1 MQRTYQLLIHLIHIC
16 QYNRTRQRVQTFFD
30 GTRDAFPGVCH
41 IPMEPAFCNE
51 TRQVILEAAAEL
63 GLKMHSSGTAVTI
76 EGPRFSSKAESNMFR
91 SWNAQLVNMTLVP
104 EVRKY
109 SYTVLLHSILTQ
121 LILLILHLL
130 SPLSSCKTLHLNYEN
145 NIINLNTQS
154 LTDKELVS
162 FLDFR
167 AGINTIFC
175 IFWFTPRQTIFYIK
189 SKYFGCVTTCHP
201 EPRSNN

>member
-1 MQRTYQLLIHLIHIC
+1 MNFLFYKMNESHCGHPQRKIYALFSQLSQKLMHGAHWLLICIICRC

-104 EVRKY
+104 EV
-109 SYTVLLHSILTQ
+109 
-121 LILLILHLL
+121 
-130 SPLSSCKTLHLNYEN
+130 
-145 NIINLNTQS
+145 
-154 LTDKELVS
+154 
-162 FLDFR
+162 
-167 AGINTIFC
+167 
-175 IFWFTPRQTIFYIK
+175 
-189 SKYFGCVTTCHP
+189 SKYYFTVFLHT
-201 EPRSNN
+201 

>member
-1 MQRTYQLLIHLIHIC
+1 
-16 QYNRTRQRVQTFFD
+16 
-30 GTRDAFPGVCH
+30 
-41 IPMEPAFCNE
+41 MEPAFCNE

-109 SYTVLLHSILTQ
+109 SYTVLLHSVLTQ
-121 LILLILHLL
+121 LILLILHLS
-130 SPLSSCKTLHLNYEN
+130 SPLLSCKTLLLNYEN

-154 LTDKELVS
+154 LTNKELVS
-162 FLDFR
+162 FLTFAPESILYSASSGLHR
-167 AGINTIFC
+167 GKLSSTSN
-175 IFWFTPRQTIFYIK
+175 P
-189 SKYFGCVTTCHP
+189 SYFGCVTTCHP

>member
-1 MQRTYQLLIHLIHIC
+1 MLEAAVGGAYLCLEILNLFRFSSQLIRLENRVVPLSPLSWYLMQRAYQYLIYIIYVC

-104 EVRKY
+104 EVSQY
-109 SYTVLLHSILTQ
+109 CFMSLLHTILT
-121 LILLILHLL
+121 
-130 SPLSSCKTLHLNYEN
+130 
-145 NIINLNTQS
+145 
-154 LTDKELVS
+154 
-162 FLDFR
+162 F
-167 AGINTIFC
+167 
-175 IFWFTPRQTIFYIK
+175 
-189 SKYFGCVTTCHP
+189 
-201 EPRSNN
+201 